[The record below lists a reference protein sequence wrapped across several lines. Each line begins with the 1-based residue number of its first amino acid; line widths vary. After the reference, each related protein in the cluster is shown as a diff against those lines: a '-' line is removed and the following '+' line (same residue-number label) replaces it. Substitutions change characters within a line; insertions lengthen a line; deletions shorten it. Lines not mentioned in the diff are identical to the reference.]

1 MKNLIKNLLTFVLT
15 LSSSLSFSQINIT
28 NSSTLT
34 EVFNIGTSTSA
45 SLPSGWK
52 MSVAAGGNSAN
63 WTTSSNVTNVTQSAQ
78 SGNPTAGGRYN
89 WGSSGDPNSRC
100 VGIMTSGSYGTPNAI
115 LAFYQNNTGTTITGI
130 NLSFDYE
137 RYRINSGAASVTCF
151 TSTNGSTWTAR
162 TTGNSGAFPTGS
174 STYTFSNPLIVNKSV
189 SLTNISIS
197 NGSGFYV
204 KWVFSTTTSNSQGI
218 GLDNVSLTPLVPKI
232 TGSATTQ
239 PFTTVY
245 GTSSTQQSFSISGTN
260 LTSNIIA
267 TAPTGFEVSNDG
279 ITYGST
285 ATFTQTS
292 GSASGTLRIRL
303 SSLAN
308 VIGSYNN
315 QSIVLSSTGADNVN
329 ITTPLSGNSVSKANQ
344 TITFENIP
352 YKTTFDLDFLPNVNS
367 SSQLPITIASSN
379 SSTATIVDGKIHI
392 TGIGTTTITASQ
404 LGNDNYN
411 SATSV
416 TKELIVENPV
426 SRWTFDNMTFSGTGQ
441 TPTISNG
448 LADLGDQT
456 ENTTMNGFHQSAST
470 SWTSPV
476 GNGSLKSISA
486 DNWQVGDYFRYSVNT
501 KYTTIIRLTFD
512 QTSSATGP
520 KDFKLQWS
528 IDGLNFNDI
537 SNYNV
542 PYNTNNNT
550 NYSWTS
556 GNYQSFS
563 TLSFD
568 LSSITEIN
576 DQTNVQFRM
585 INNSTSALL
594 GGTIQ
599 TDGTSRMDNF
609 TMFGSMDIPLPL
621 NIISFKGSNF
631 GTQNRLQ
638 WTLSEWGMV
647 KIQKLI
653 NNKWV
658 DVGQTDNNFWF
669 DTNTQK
675 GLNYYRIVSDKT
687 FSRPIYINNEL
698 GQDLSQYSF
707 KYYDLDGKSVNNI
720 EIGKIHIRK
729 SEFESDKI
737 IVVQ

>member
-1 MKNLIKNLLTFVLT
+1 
-15 LSSSLSFSQINIT
+15 
-28 NSSTLT
+28 
-34 EVFNIGTSTSA
+34 
-45 SLPSGWK
+45 
-52 MSVAAGGNSAN
+52 
-63 WTTSSNVTNVTQSAQ
+63 
-78 SGNPTAGGRYN
+78 
-89 WGSSGDPNSRC
+89 
-100 VGIMTSGSYGTPNAI
+100 
-115 LAFYQNNTGTTITGI
+115 
-130 NLSFDYE
+130 
-137 RYRINSGAASVTCF
+137 
-151 TSTNGSTWTAR
+151 
-162 TTGNSGAFPTGS
+162 
-174 STYTFSNPLIVNKSV
+174 V

-218 GLDNVSLTPLVPKI
+218 GLDNVSLTPLVPTI

-245 GTSSTQQSFSISGTN
+245 GTPSTQQSFPISGTN

-303 SSLAN
+303 TSLAN
-308 VIGSYNN
+308 VVGSYNN
-315 QSIVLSSTGADNVN
+315 QSIVLSSTGAPNVN
-329 ITTPLSGNSVSKANQ
+329 ITTPSSGNLVSKANQ

-486 DNWQVGDYFRYSVNT
+486 NNWQVGDYFRYSVNT

-528 IDGLNFNDI
+528 IDGINFNDI
-537 SNYNV
+537 SNYSV

-556 GNYQSFS
+556 SNYQSFS

-621 NIISFKGSNF
+621 NIISFKGSTF

-638 WTLSEWGMV
+638 WTLSESSMV

-658 DVGQTDNNFWF
+658 EVGQTDNNFWF

-698 GQDLSQYSF
+698 GQDLSEYSF
-707 KYYDLDGKSVNNI
+707 KYYDMNGKSINNI
-720 EIGKIHIRK
+720 ETGKIHIRK
-729 SEFESDKI
+729 GEFDSEKM
-737 IVVQ
+737 IVQ